1 MYGSLTV
8 KIILNKGGIK
18 MKKKK
23 EVARIW
29 DREKRC
35 LVEVK
40 PLKFLTFR
48 AAPGFKFFLSKA
60 YKELGFVVTE
70 TTTGARVTFPQKSMT
85 AAVREA
91 RTKIQQLGTEK
102 FCVAVKKALE
112 VH

>member
-1 MYGSLTV
+1 MP
-8 KIILNKGGIK
+8 KE
-18 MKKKK
+18 K

-35 LVEVK
+35 WVEVK
-40 PLKFLTFR
+40 PLRFLTFR
-48 AAPGFKFFLSKA
+48 AVTGFKFFLHKA
-60 YKELGFVVTE
+60 YKEPGFAVTE
-70 TTTGARVTFPQKSMT
+70 ITTGARVTFPQKSMT